1 MEIERQALPE
11 GAVSGF
17 GVAADPETVE
27 QLQEYR
33 GNDVPWTWPLLM
45 RDRGG
50 IDDTVVKV
58 RSAGVAGS
66 ITIDPH
72 EWNTIATVDRP
83 TALTDSEGAGTLF
96 DPGIQSWGLTRIK
109 DLGIDAILT
118 PSLLADRLDA
128 LSAVVEVVQEARWP
142 VVPFIA
148 LDITLLDQV
157 DAVRAALRPLRA
169 LTPKPGLA
177 LAVVGPFDGLAAHG
191 RVAGLRSVLADHP
204 GAWLVY
210 VDPLVATDALS
221 LGAAAAFVGAKS
233 SWRRPPRPSASGGGP
248 HAAGFIPGLF
258 HRELL
263 EMRSPAIYE
272 DWYADLPTPVC
283 PDCNTAVD
291 SYTSDDEDK
300 LAVVEHNLHAID
312 EFVRELNDR
321 EYPERAAWLRR
332 SRADALAAHLSLT
345 SGGEPIDAD
354 VILRRLCELDDP
366 QQRRTTTSGA
376 WL

>member
-300 LAVVEHNLHAID
+300 LAVVEHNL
-312 EFVRELNDR
+312 
-321 EYPERAAWLRR
+321 
-332 SRADALAAHLSLT
+332 RADALAAHLSLT